1 MMYVLLCNCQ
11 REHTPTTGTLKTEK
25 GGDEMTQ
32 TRQDIRQAWDKAN
45 LARYGVTLH
54 NDKDKD
60 LIDYV
65 ESQKRAG
72 RKTSEIF
79 KEGLESLKES
89 GK

>member
-1 MMYVLLCNCQ
+1 MA
-11 REHTPTTGTLKTEK
+11 
-25 GGDEMTQ
+25 Q
-32 TRQDIRQAWDKAN
+32 TRQDIRQAWDAAN
-45 LARYGVTLH
+45 MNRYMVRLH
-54 NDKDKD
+54 KDKDKD